1 MKKRGIDLHT
11 HTTVSDGALRPEELI
26 ALAIEKEYRVL
37 AITDH
42 NRLLPDFEKYK
53 KLAEPKLC
61 LVRGTEVGCEYT
73 MSTGTVAS
81 LHVVVLV
88 PEDTEDIT
96 PLNRLLDKNG
106 PKVREAYINR
116 MLDALRVVGCD
127 LGTYRDLCEELG
139 VEYIGKSQVVKAMVK
154 CGFVKDEQEALDVY
168 VGDFGERR
176 AWVAKD
182 NRIGLEELIQVVHQ
196 VHGIPILAHLYYY
209 GLTDEENLEVL
220 KVFRRLTGA
229 IGCMETDY
237 GHYDEI
243 QRKQLREFAEQ
254 YDLMES
260 AGSDFHGVYE
270 DDRLEEHFDYSKYER
285 MIVRWKEFYH
295 ISRGYYGLDFG
306 KTYPLPEGKV
316 FRDEEGA
323 KHLESL
329 CATDE
334 ETIVKSNVED

>member
-1 MKKRGIDLHT
+1 MNKQGIDLHT

-26 ALAIEKEYRVL
+26 ALAIEKGYRVL

-42 NRLLPDFEKYK
+42 NRLLPDFERYK
-53 KLAEPKLC
+53 KIAEPKLC

-73 MSTGTVAS
+73 LSTGTVAS

-88 PEDTEDIT
+88 PDDIGDIT
-96 PLNRLLDKNG
+96 PLNQLLEKNG

-116 MLDALRVVGCD
+116 MLDALRRVGCD
-127 LGTYRDLCEELG
+127 LGTYRELCKELG

-154 CGFVKDEQEALDVY
+154 CGFVMDEQEALDVY

-196 VHGIPILAHLYYY
+196 VRGIPILAHLYYY

-220 KVFRRLTGA
+220 KVFRRLAGA

-237 GHYDEI
+237 GHYEEA
-243 QRKQLREFAEQ
+243 QREQLREFAKQ

-270 DDRLEEHFDYSKYER
+270 EDRLEEHFDYCKYDIMLE
-285 MIVRWKEFYH
+285 RWKEFYR
-295 ISRGYYGLDFG
+295 IPGKYFG
-306 KTYPLPEGKV
+306 V
-316 FRDEEGA
+316 D
-323 KHLESL
+323 
-329 CATDE
+329 
-334 ETIVKSNVED
+334 NVPINPIKN